1 MYTLIEYTVCL
12 LIIVACSVLFFG
24 LSVLIIFSRHA
35 ALNLFTVIRRL
46 GTRRLGE
53 PKVHVRHAFQSF
65 GPNNHLQ
72 E

>member
-12 LIIVACSVLFFG
+12 LVIVACSLLFFG
-24 LSVLIIFSRHA
+24 LSVLVIFSRHA
-35 ALNLFTVIRRL
+35 ALSLVTMIRRF
-46 GTRRLGE
+46 GTGRLGE